1 MTILEAKR
9 ICSDYYNMTNPS
21 EEDTFLY
28 TEALKFLIEEAKD
41 ADYMV
46 ELGGLYYEDRQF
58 DLALKY
64 YELAAEYNNLYAI
77 SNLGY
82 IWYYGRTGE
91 RNYEKAFYYFDKAR
105 QMGDFIA
112 AYKVADMY
120 KNGYYVEKDY
130 EKYKTI
136 IEDLYSMVKNAR
148 RLNEPLPE
156 IFTRLAKICDGYAS
170 FAYQRRNEWMVD
182 RSSRV
187 IAVYNGEPSG
197 TRNTINYA
205 KKVDVP
211 VVLIQG

>member
-105 QMGDFIA
+105 QMGDVIA

-130 EKYKTI
+130 EKYKAI
-136 IEDLYSMVKNAR
+136 IEDLYPKVTNSR

-156 IFTRLAKICDGYAS
+156 ILHGWLRYVLRKEKIMKLSGFMTRQKTSLLREFKSIP
-170 FAYQRRNEWMVD
+170 
-182 RSSRV
+182 SSE
-187 IAVYNGEPSG
+187 I
-197 TRNTINYA
+197 
-205 KKVDVP
+205 
-211 VVLIQG
+211 